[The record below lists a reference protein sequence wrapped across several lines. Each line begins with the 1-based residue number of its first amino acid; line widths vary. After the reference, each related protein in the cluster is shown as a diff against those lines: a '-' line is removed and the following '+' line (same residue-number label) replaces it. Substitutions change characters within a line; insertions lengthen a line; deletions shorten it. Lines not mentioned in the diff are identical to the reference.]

1 MEIISVFDDAKN
13 KRELKQLLLEKK
25 RKKEKE
31 NEFKKNRTIY
41 KYMNILTSNS
51 IITTTFTT
59 MIGEINVK
67 YKKERGELKKVI
79 AETAR
84 SQAQQILTNESDD
97 MGNPEELCNK
107 LAELQLKYNAI
118 VVKQKQETDSTMNK
132 YKNEITTNMVAI
144 K

>member
-1 MEIISVFDDAKN
+1 
-13 KRELKQLLLEKK
+13 
-25 RKKEKE
+25 
-31 NEFKKNRTIY
+31 
-41 KYMNILTSNS
+41 MNILTSNS

-59 MIGEINVK
+59 KIGEINVK
-67 YKKERGELKKVI
+67 YKKEREKLKKVI

-107 LAELQLKYNAI
+107 LAELQLQYNAI

>member
-1 MEIISVFDDAKN
+1 
-13 KRELKQLLLEKK
+13 
-25 RKKEKE
+25 
-31 NEFKKNRTIY
+31 
-41 KYMNILTSNS
+41 MNILTSNS